1 MIKKYINGNYIVSI
15 DRPNTIFESRKY
27 TSLRFNENLDP
38 SFPDSI
44 DLKIT
49 NKCSWGCPFCHE
61 SSNPKG
67 KDFDLDRTIKMLEK
81 LPDYP
86 IEIAIGGGNIF
97 DCFDKFRELYTYI
110 ESRGMLPRFTI
121 NSKDLFDQDKY
132 NKLFSLSDSTKP
144 IIGISISNREEYHKL
159 YEMIDQTF
167 IPPFNFVIH
176 IIVGIFPYQE
186 LYELLRTRLPYDKV
200 LILGYKQF
208 GRAKDSVVSNIK
220 EWKNIISRV
229 IFESRSRDSGF
240 ITFGFDNLAIDQLC
254 VKDMLLDSEWDKYF
268 LGQDF
273 SHTMYVDAVEEIF
286 APTSRSPIEDRFMWS
301 DYNNNIT
308 EYFIKN
314 KKQWN

>member
-1 MIKKYINGNYIVSI
+1 MINKKYINGNYIVSI

-67 KDFDLDRTIKMLEK
+67 KDFDLDKTIKMLEK

-110 ESRGMLPRFTI
+110 EGRGMLPRFTI

-132 NKLFSLSDSTKP
+132 NKLLSLCESTKP
-144 IIGISISNREEYHKL
+144 IIGIS
-159 YEMIDQTF
+159 
-167 IPPFNFVIH
+167 
-176 IIVGIFPYQE
+176 
-186 LYELLRTRLPYDKV
+186 
-200 LILGYKQF
+200 
-208 GRAKDSVVSNIK
+208 VS
-220 EWKNIISRV
+220 
-229 IFESRSRDSGF
+229 
-240 ITFGFDNLAIDQLC
+240 T
-254 VKDMLLDSEWDKYF
+254 
-268 LGQDF
+268 
-273 SHTMYVDAVEEIF
+273 
-286 APTSRSPIEDRFMWS
+286 
-301 DYNNNIT
+301 
-308 EYFIKN
+308 
-314 KKQWN
+314 